1 MLVVCLLASLFA
13 CLLVRCMFVCL
24 YVCQLLVVFLVVGG
38 LIINQRGEI
47 GQLLELD
54 ILAKLV
60 TVTHVYFTMVIPI
73 TPKQNLGIDKGS
85 IQHYIY
91 VHIYISASL
100 LLSPPSLAHRLKSQ
114 RFDA

>member
-1 MLVVCLLASLFA
+1 MLVVCLLACLFA

-91 VHIYISASL
+91 VHIYIYQQVSFCRRPHWHIA
-100 LLSPPSLAHRLKSQ
+100 
-114 RFDA
+114 